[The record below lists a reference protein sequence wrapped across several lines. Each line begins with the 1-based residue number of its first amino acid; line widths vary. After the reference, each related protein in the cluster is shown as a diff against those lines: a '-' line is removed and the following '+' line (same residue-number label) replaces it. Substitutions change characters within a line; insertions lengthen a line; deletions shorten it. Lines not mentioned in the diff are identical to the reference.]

1 MTDPIAD
8 MLTRIKNAILAH
20 HDELEVPHS
29 KVKAAIVKILADHG
43 YLNSFSVVDKT
54 PQKVLVLKPKYFG
67 KTPAITDLKRISR
80 PGQRRYFSV
89 KYIPRALGGYGLTIV
104 STSKG
109 VLTDK
114 EAKKQNLGGEVMCQV
129 W

>member
-8 MLTRIKNAILAH
+8 MLTRIKNAILARH
-20 HDELEVPHS
+20 NELEVPHS
-29 KVKAAIVKILADHG
+29 KVKEAIVKILAANG
-43 YLNSFSVVDKT
+43 YLESYEVVAKSPQSVIVM
-54 PQKVLVLKPKYFG
+54 KPKYFG
-67 KTPAITDLKRISR
+67 KTPAITDLKRISK

-109 VLTDK
+109 LLTDK